1 MEVTV
6 ELLGIVKRFGSV
18 LANDDVTIR
27 FRRGQIHAVIGENG
41 AGKSTL
47 MNVLYGLH
55 QPDSGEIRIH
65 GSPVSIKDTH
75 DAIALHIGMVHQH
88 FMLSPSLTVLEN
100 IVLGQAPG
108 CLGVVNRAAALRSV
122 REVAS
127 RYGLDVALN
136 ARVRDLSV
144 GAMQRVEILKALY
157 RGAQI
162 LILDEPTAV
171 LIPAEVEQLFDIL
184 RHLADQDC
192 TVVFISHKLKEV
204 LQVSDRISVMRGG
217 RLEGEVETAATD
229 EQELA
234 RLMVGRDVVFRVS
247 KDATTPG
254 RPILRVN
261 GLAAE
266 DNRRLPAIRGIDFE
280 VREGEIVGIA
290 GVEGNGQT
298 ELAEVLT
305 GLRPTTGGSIFLR
318 EIDITRT
325 STRRRQR
332 LGIGHIPE
340 DRLAMGADLESTI
353 AENLVLNRYNRPPL
367 SRWGV
372 LNMSAIR
379 GFAGELVGRFNVVAP
394 RVDAPIKE
402 LSGGNIQ
409 KAILARVLHD
419 EPVLLI
425 AAQPTRGVDVG
436 AIEYIHREIIRL
448 RDQGNGVLLISAELD
463 EIIGLSDRILVM
475 FEGAIA
481 GEMADTE
488 ANEQALGLL
497 MTGAAGALPAE
508 AVQ

>member
-1 MEVTV
+1 MDVTV
-6 ELLGIVKRFGSV
+6 ELLQIEKRFGSV

-27 FRRGQIHAVIGENG
+27 FRRGEIHAVIGENG

-55 QPDSGEIRIH
+55 QPDSGEIRIRNQA
-65 GSPVSIKDTH
+65 VSIRNAH
-75 DAIALHIGMVHQH
+75 DAIALRVGMVHQH

-100 IVLGQAPG
+100 IVLGNAPG
-108 CLGVVNRAAALRSV
+108 QLGIVNRASAVRAV
-122 REVAS
+122 REISA
-127 RYGLDVALN
+127 RHGLNVPLHS
-136 ARVRDLSV
+136 RVRDLSV

-157 RGAQI
+157 RGAEI

-184 RHLADQDC
+184 RHLADQGC

-204 LQVSDRISVMRGG
+204 LRISDRISVMRGG
-217 RLEGEVETAATD
+217 GLAGEVETADTD

-247 KDATTPG
+247 KIASDPG
-254 RPILRVN
+254 PSILQVR

-266 DNRRLPAIRGIDFE
+266 DNRRLPAIRGIDFD
-280 VREGEIVGIA
+280 VRQGEIVGIA

-305 GLRPTTGGSIFLR
+305 GLRAATSGSIRLGGS
-318 EIDITRT
+318 DITRA

-340 DRLAMGADLESTI
+340 DRLMTGVDLESTI
-353 AENLVLNRYNRPPL
+353 EENLILNRYYRRPL
-367 SRWGV
+367 SRWSL
-372 LNMSAIR
+372 LNMGGVRA
-379 GFAGELVGRFNVVAP
+379 FASGLVERFNVMAP

-409 KAILARVLHD
+409 KAILARVLHE

-436 AIEYIHREIIRL
+436 AIEYIHQEMIRL
-448 RDQGNGVLLISAELD
+448 RDQGSGVLLISAELD

-475 FEGAIA
+475 FEGAIVGEVA
-481 GEMADTE
+481 GAE
-488 ANEQALGLL
+488 ASEHALGLL
-497 MTGAAGALPAE
+497 MTGAARATPAE
-508 AVQ
+508 LPH

>member
-1 MEVTV
+1 MELTV
-6 ELLGIVKRFGSV
+6 ELLGIVKRFGGV

-27 FRRGQIHAVIGENG
+27 FRRGRIHAVIGENG

-55 QPDSGEIRIH
+55 QPDSGEIKVR
-65 GSPVSIKDTH
+65 GEPVSIRDAH
-75 DAIALHIGMVHQH
+75 DAIALRIGMVHQH

-100 IVLGQAPG
+100 IVLGRVPG
-108 CLGVVNRAAALRSV
+108 RLGIVNRAAALRSV
-122 REVAS
+122 REVGS

-171 LIPAEVEQLFDIL
+171 LIPAEVDQLFDIL
-184 RHLADQDC
+184 RHLAHQGC

-204 LQVSDRISVMRGG
+204 LRISDRVSVMRGG
-217 RLEGEVETAATD
+217 RVVGEVETAATD

-234 RLMVGRDVVFRVS
+234 RLMVGRDVIFRVS
-247 KDATTPG
+247 KDAATPG
-254 RPILRVN
+254 APILRVS

-266 DNRRLPAIRGIDFE
+266 DNRRLPAIRGVDFD
-280 VREGEIVGIA
+280 VRAGEIVGIA

-305 GLRPTTGGSIFLR
+305 GLRLATGGSIRLR
-318 EIDITRT
+318 ESDITRA
-325 STRRRQR
+325 STRRRHR

-340 DRLAMGADLESTI
+340 DRLTTGTDLESTI
-353 AENLVLNRYNRPPL
+353 AENLVLNRYYRRPL
-367 SRWGV
+367 SRWGI
-372 LNMSAIR
+372 LNMSSIR
-379 GFAGELVGRFNVVAP
+379 AFATGLVGRFNVVAP

-409 KAILARVLHD
+409 KAILARVLND

-436 AIEYIHREIIRL
+436 AIEYIHSEIIRL
-448 RDQGNGVLLISAELD
+448 RDEGNGVLLISAELD

-475 FEGAIA
+475 FEGAIVGEVA
-481 GEMADTE
+481 GTE
-488 ANEQALGLL
+488 ASEHALGML
-497 MTGAAGALPAE
+497 MTGATGRRSAE
-508 AVQ
+508 AEL

>member
-6 ELLGIVKRFGSV
+6 ELLRIVKRFGTV
-18 LANDDVTIR
+18 LANDDVTVR
-27 FRRGQIHAVIGENG
+27 FRRGEIHAVIGENG

-47 MNVLYGLH
+47 MNVLYGLY
-55 QPDSGEIRIH
+55 QPDSGEIRVRDQ
-65 GSPVSIKDTH
+65 PVSIRTSH
-75 DAIALHIGMVHQH
+75 DAIAMRIGMVHQH

-100 IVLGQAPG
+100 IVLGHAPG
-108 CLGVVNRAAALRSV
+108 RLGIVNRAAAARSV
-122 REVAS
+122 REVGS
-127 RYGLDVALN
+127 RYGLDVMLN

-144 GAMQRVEILKALY
+144 GAMQRVEILKTLY
-157 RGAQI
+157 RGAEI

-171 LIPAEVEQLFDIL
+171 LIPAEVEQLFEIL
-184 RHLADQDC
+184 RHLANQGC

-204 LQVSDRISVMRGG
+204 LRISDRISVMRGG
-217 RLEGEVETAATD
+217 KLVGEVKTAATD

-247 KDATTPG
+247 KDASAP
-254 RPILRVN
+254 RQPVLQVR

-266 DNRRLPAIRGIDFE
+266 DNRRLPAIRGVDFD

-305 GLRPTTGGSIFLR
+305 GLRPATSGSIRLR
-318 EIDITRT
+318 DADITRA
-325 STRRRQR
+325 STRHRHR

-340 DRLAMGADLESTI
+340 DRLAMGTDLESTV
-353 AENLVLNRYNRPPL
+353 AENLVLNRYYRRPL

-372 LNMSAIR
+372 LNMSGIR
-379 GFAGELVGRFNVVAP
+379 MFATGLVERFNVAAP

-409 KAILARVLHD
+409 KAILARVLND

-436 AIEYIHREIIRL
+436 AIEYIHQEIIRL

-475 FEGAIA
+475 FEGAIVGELA
-481 GEMADTE
+481 GTE
-488 ANEQALGLL
+488 ASEHALGLL
-497 MTGAAGALPAE
+497 MTGAARAQPAQ
-508 AVQ
+508 AAH

>member
-1 MEVTV
+1 MDVTV
-6 ELLGIVKRFGSV
+6 ELLRIVKRFGSV

-27 FRRGQIHAVIGENG
+27 FRRGEIHAVIGENG

-47 MNVLYGLH
+47 MNVLYGLQ
-55 QPDSGEIRIH
+55 QPDSGEIRIQ
-65 GSPVSIKDTH
+65 SQPVSIRNSH

-100 IVLGQAPG
+100 IVLGHAPG
-108 CLGVVNRAAALRSV
+108 RLGIVNRAAAVRSV
-122 REVAS
+122 RDIGS
-127 RYGLDVALN
+127 RYGLDTELN

-157 RGAQI
+157 RGAEI

-184 RHLADQDC
+184 RHLANQGC

-204 LQVSDRISVMRGG
+204 LRISDRISVMRGG
-217 RLEGEVETAATD
+217 RVVGEVEAAATD

-234 RLMVGRDVVFRVS
+234 WFMVGRDVVFRVS
-247 KDATTPG
+247 KDASTPG
-254 RPILRVN
+254 PSILQVR

-266 DNRRLPAIRGIDFE
+266 DNRRLPAIRGVDFD

-305 GLRPTTGGSIFLR
+305 GLRPSTGGSIHLR
-318 EIDITRT
+318 DTDITRAN
-325 STRRRQR
+325 TRRRHN

-340 DRLAMGADLESTI
+340 DRLTTGTDLESTI
-353 AENLVLNRYNRPPL
+353 AENLVLNSYYRRPL
-367 SRWGV
+367 SRWGI
-372 LNMSAIR
+372 LNMSGVRA
-379 GFAGELVGRFNVVAP
+379 FATGLVRRFNVVAP

-409 KAILARVLHD
+409 KAILARVLHE

-436 AIEYIHREIIRL
+436 AIEYIHQEIIRL

-475 FEGAIA
+475 FEGSIVGELA
-481 GEMADTE
+481 GAE
-488 ANEQALGLL
+488 ASEHALGLL
-497 MTGAAGALPAE
+497 MTGASRAQPAV
-508 AVQ
+508 AAR